1 MYPLTTRTVSLM
13 RLYADRRGVM
23 ARQFVSDLLVVA
35 WVVFWIWAATR
46 VYDTVEKLAVPG
58 QKLEGAGEG
67 MAGGLTDAG
76 DKVDNVPAVGD
87 ALSSPLDRA
96 AGAAN
101 SLAEAGRAQQEA
113 VQNLAITLVVLLL
126 IVPLGL
132 ILFVWLPLRIR
143 WIRRA
148 SFATALRGVRTGRD
162 LLALRALANQPLRRL
177 AAIGPD
183 PATAWRDAEVSTVDK
198 LAALELRTLGLR
210 G

>member
-1 MYPLTTRTVSLM
+1 MRPLTTRTVSLM
-13 RLYADRRGVM
+13 RLYADRRGV
-23 ARQFVSDLLVVA
+23 VGS
-35 WVVFWIWAATR
+35 
-46 VYDTVEKLAVPG
+46 
-58 QKLEGAGEG
+58 
-67 MAGGLTDAG
+67 
-76 DKVDNVPAVGD
+76 VPAVGD
-87 ALSSPLDRA
+87 ELASPLDRA

-113 VQNLAITLVVLLL
+113 VENLAITLVVLLL

-148 SFATALRGVRTGRD
+148 TFATALRRVGTGRD
-162 LLALRALANQPLRRL
+162 LLALRALANQPLRTL

-183 PATAWRDAEVSTVDK
+183 PANAWRDADASTVDR
-198 LAALELRTLGLR
+198 LAALELPTLGLR

>member
-1 MYPLTTRTVSLM
+1 M
-13 RLYADRRGVM
+13 RLYADRPGVM
-23 ARQFVSDLLVVA
+23 ARQVFSDLLVVA
-35 WVVFWIWAATR
+35 WVVFWIWAAAR
-46 VYDTVEKLAVPG
+46 VYDTVQKLAVPG

-76 DKVDNVPAVGD
+76 QKVDNVPGVGD
-87 ALSSPLDRA
+87 ELASPLDRA

-113 VQNLAITLVVLLL
+113 VENLAITLVVLLL

-148 SFATALRGVRTGRD
+148 TFATALRRARPGRD

-177 AAIGPD
+177 AVIGPD
-183 PATAWRDAEVSTVDK
+183 PADSWRDGDTSTVDK
-198 LAALELRTLGLR
+198 LAALELKTLGLR